1 LKQIIDQVQ
10 TLTGSF
16 EIVNEGMQ
24 SQSAGAEQISEALAQ
39 LSNSVRQTVESIRA
53 STPAIEELN
62 GAARGLQSGIARF
75 MLQS

>member
-1 LKQIIDQVQ
+1 LNQIIDQVQ
-10 TLTGSF
+10 PLTGSF

-62 GAARGLQSGIARF
+62 GAAHGLQSGIARF